1 MVTAT
6 RRLIATKAR
15 EQLSPHIL
23 FQHKS
28 LCRPKMKFYLNY
40 FLSTAFLAAFVVC
53 FDGAATPNVFA
64 QDAPA
69 AEAPAPAPAPAPAET
84 PAPAPAPAPN
94 PAAVL
99 EMERAAKAKTPEIFE
114 KLVLDK
120 PFSRRIPNYWNALKL
135 TKRQKNAIYA
145 LQQEYFIEIAQ
156 LQARIARLEAERDA
170 RYREV
175 LTPKQKEALDAKLA
189 EVEKS
194 RAAKAEAKE
203 AAEEAEAEAAIK

>member
-1 MVTAT
+1 MV
-6 RRLIATKAR
+6 IYW
-15 EQLSPHIL
+15 
-23 FQHKS
+23 KS
-28 LCRPKMKFYLNY
+28 
-40 FLSTAFLAAFVVC
+40 FLSIALLAACVVC
-53 FDGAATPNVFA
+53 FDGAATPNLWA
-64 QDAPA
+64 QDAPN
-69 AEAPAPAPAPAPAET
+69 AEAPAEAPAET
-84 PAPAPAPAPN
+84 PAPAPAPAPAPN

-99 EMERAAKAKTPEIFE
+99 EMERAAKAKTPEILE

-145 LQQEYFIEIAQ
+145 LQQEYFNEIIQ
-156 LQARIARLEAERDA
+156 LQARIERLEAERDA

-175 LTPKQKEALDAKLA
+175 LTQKQKEALDAKLA

-203 AAEEAEAEAAIK
+203 AAEEAEAEEAIK

>member
-1 MVTAT
+1 M
-6 RRLIATKAR
+6 RFCLK
-15 EQLSPHIL
+15 
-23 FQHKS
+23 
-28 LCRPKMKFYLNY
+28 Y
-40 FLSTAFLAAFVVC
+40 FLSLALLGATTAHFANV
-53 FDGAATPNVFA
+53 ATPLFG
-64 QDAPA
+64 QDAPN
-69 AEAPAPAPAPAPAET
+69 AEAPAPE

-114 KLVLDK
+114 KLAPEK
-120 PFSRRIPNYWNALKL
+120 TFSRRIPNYWNALKL

-145 LQQEYFIEIAQ
+145 LQLEYFNEIIQ
-156 LQARIARLEAERDA
+156 LQARIERLEAERDA

-175 LTPKQKEALDAKLA
+175 LTPKQRETLDAKLA

-203 AAEEAEAEAAIK
+203 AAEEAEAEAAIQ

>member
-1 MVTAT
+1 
-6 RRLIATKAR
+6 
-15 EQLSPHIL
+15 
-23 FQHKS
+23 
-28 LCRPKMKFYLNY
+28 MKFHLKS
-40 FLSTAFLAAFVVC
+40 FLSTALLVAGFVY
-53 FDGAATPNVFA
+53 FENSATPNVFA
-64 QDAPA
+64 QDAPNA
-69 AEAPAPAPAPAPAET
+69 EAPAEAPAPAPAPAEAPE
-84 PAPAPAPAPN
+84 PAPAPAPN

-114 KLVLDK
+114 KLVFDK
-120 PFSRRIPNYWNALKL
+120 TFSRRIPNYWNALKL

-145 LQQEYFIEIAQ
+145 LQQEYFAEILQ
-156 LQARIARLEAERDA
+156 LQARIERLEAERDA

-194 RAAKAEAKE
+194 RADKAEAKE

>member
-1 MVTAT
+1 MSTAL
-6 RRLIATKAR
+6 LIAG
-15 EQLSPHIL
+15 
-23 FQHKS
+23 FV
-28 LCRPKMKFYLNY
+28 Y
-40 FLSTAFLAAFVVC
+40 FDA
-53 FDGAATPNVFA
+53 AATPSVFA
-64 QDAPA
+64 QDAPP
-69 AEAPAPAPAPAPAET
+69 AEAPAET
-84 PAPAPAPAPN
+84 PAPAPAEAPAETPAPAPAEAPAPAPN

-99 EMERAAKAKTPEIFE
+99 DMERNAKSKTPEILE
-114 KLVLDK
+114 KLVFDK
-120 PFSRRIPNYWNALKL
+120 QFSRRIPNYWNALKL

-145 LQQEYFIEIAQ
+145 LQEEYFAEIAQ

-175 LTPKQKEALDAKLA
+175 LTPKQREALDAKLA

>member
-1 MVTAT
+1 
-6 RRLIATKAR
+6 
-15 EQLSPHIL
+15 
-23 FQHKS
+23 
-28 LCRPKMKFYLNY
+28 MKFYWKS
-40 FLSTAFLAAFVVC
+40 FLSIALLSASVVC
-53 FDGAATPNVFA
+53 FDGAATPNLWA
-64 QDAPA
+64 QDAPN
-69 AEAPAPAPAPAPAET
+69 AEAPAETPAPVET

-120 PFSRRIPNYWNALKL
+120 TFSRRIPNYWNALKL

-145 LQQEYFIEIAQ
+145 LQQEYFNEIIQ
-156 LQARIARLEAERDA
+156 LQARIERLEAERDA

-175 LTPKQKEALDAKLA
+175 LTQKQKEALDAKLA

-203 AAEEAEAEAAIK
+203 AAEEAEAEEAIK

>member
-1 MVTAT
+1 
-6 RRLIATKAR
+6 
-15 EQLSPHIL
+15 
-23 FQHKS
+23 
-28 LCRPKMKFYLNY
+28 MKFCLKS
-40 FLSTAFLAAFVVC
+40 FLSTAILASFAVC
-53 FDGAATPNVFA
+53 FDGGATPNVLA
-64 QDAPA
+64 QDAPNA
-69 AEAPAPAPAPAPAET
+69 EAPAEAPAPAPAPAEA

-99 EMERAAKAKTPEIFE
+99 ELERAAKAKTPEIFE
-114 KLVLDK
+114 KLAVDK

-145 LQQEYFIEIAQ
+145 LQQEYFTEIIQ

-175 LTPKQKEALDAKLA
+175 LTQKQKEVLDAKLA

>member
-1 MVTAT
+1 M
-6 RRLIATKAR
+6 
-15 EQLSPHIL
+15 
-23 FQHKS
+23 
-28 LCRPKMKFYLNY
+28 
-40 FLSTAFLAAFVVC
+40 STALLVAGFIY
-53 FDGAATPNVFA
+53 FDSAATPSVLA
-64 QDAPA
+64 QDAPT
-69 AEAPAPAPAPAPAET
+69 AEAPAET
-84 PAPAPAPAPN
+84 PAPEPAPAEAPTPEPAPAEAPAPAPN

-99 EMERAAKAKTPEIFE
+99 EMERNAKSKTPEIFE
-114 KLVLDK
+114 KLVFDK
-120 PFSRRIPNYWNALKL
+120 QFSRRIPNYWNALKL

-145 LQQEYFIEIAQ
+145 LQEEYFTEIAQ